1 MKFRN
6 KKAALVAAVLAV
18 TAGALPFAMP
28 VGQAESADGFQ
39 IAVDGDG
46 TIRLPDVDYRKDWV
60 ALGSWAVA
68 AETDIPGSQGIHIVY
83 TQPESVASYRKEGK
97 FPDGAILIKE
107 LFTTTTDSMTT
118 GTVSRVDK
126 TVGWFV
132 MIKDSANRY
141 PDNKLWGDGWGWAFF
156 DAKDRVMTKST
167 DYTADCLG
175 CHVPAQNSDWVY
187 VQGYPVL
194 QEK

>member
-1 MKFRN
+1 MKYRN
-6 KKAALVAAVLAV
+6 KAAVVAVVLAV
-18 TAGALPFAMP
+18 TAGALALAMP
-28 VGQAESADGFQ
+28 VGQAQTADGFQ

-46 TIRLPDVDYRKDWV
+46 AIRLPAVDFRKDWV

-68 AETDIPGSQGIHIVY
+68 AEPDTQGSQGIHVVY
-83 TQPESVASYRKEGK
+83 TQPESVASYRKDGK

-118 GTVSRVDK
+118 GTVSRVDE

-156 DAKDRVMTKST
+156 DAQDRVKTKST
-167 DYTADCLG
+167 DYTADCLE
-175 CHVPAQNSDWVY
+175 CHVPAQNNDWVY
-187 VQGYPVL
+187 VEGYPVL
-194 QEK
+194 QGK